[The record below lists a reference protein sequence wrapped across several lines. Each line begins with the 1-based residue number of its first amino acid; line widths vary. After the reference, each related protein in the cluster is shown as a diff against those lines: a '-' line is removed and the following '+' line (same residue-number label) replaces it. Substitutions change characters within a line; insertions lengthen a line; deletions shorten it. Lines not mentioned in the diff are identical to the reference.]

1 MIYKVGLASYGALTV
16 GAVVA
21 GDVPAILTAVASTGI
36 ATAYVTYHEFYVRPA
51 KSRELAEVHR
61 THAERVDRIRRESQ
75 EDTERQL
82 AQQYTHLMQLNE
94 DLKKRIAKLE
104 KTIDN

>member
-1 MIYKVGLASYGALTV
+1 MILKAGMASYGV
-16 GAVVA
+16 VVA
-21 GDVPAILTAVASTGI
+21 GALASQDVAAILTAVASTGI

-51 KSRELAEVHR
+51 KSKELAELHR
-61 THAERVDRIRRESQ
+61 THADRVDRIRRESQ

-82 AQQYTHLMQLNE
+82 AQQYIHLMSIND

-104 KTIDN
+104 KAIDN